1 MAIYTREG
9 DDGYATDARGERLS
23 KDDLRFEALGS
34 LDELNARLGLCA
46 TSAEREGLR
55 TIHDELE
62 QVQAELM
69 SVGTIVAGVATPAT
83 ILPPPGSVERMEMFI
98 DECWRRAGELK
109 HFILPGGCESAGRLH
124 VARTVCRRCERTVVK
139 ARNAGA
145 HVPPEVLRYL
155 NRLGDL
161 LFALA
166 RLANH
171 ETGRGDVTW
180 TP

>member
-9 DDGYATDARGERLS
+9 DDGYATDARGRRLA
-23 KDDLRFEALGS
+23 KDDPQYEALGS
-34 LDELNARLGLCA
+34 LDELNAQLGMCVL
-46 TSAEREGLR
+46 SAEREGLH
-55 TIHDELE
+55 TIHDALEL
-62 QVQAELM
+62 VQAELM
-69 SVGTIVAGVATPAT
+69 SAGAIIAGLAAPGALSAEPA
-83 ILPPPGSVERMEMFI
+83 ERMETLI
-98 DECWRRAGELK
+98 DQVWRRTGELK
-109 HFILPGGCESAGRLH
+109 QFVRPGGCEPACRLH
-124 VARTVCRRCERTVVK
+124 VARTICRRCERAVVS
-139 ARNAGA
+139 AANAGTD
-145 HVPPEVLRYL
+145 VPPIVLQYL